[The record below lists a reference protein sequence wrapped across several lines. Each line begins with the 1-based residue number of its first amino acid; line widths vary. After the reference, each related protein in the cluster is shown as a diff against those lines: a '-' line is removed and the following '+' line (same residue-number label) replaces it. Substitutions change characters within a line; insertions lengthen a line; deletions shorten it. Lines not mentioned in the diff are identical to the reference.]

1 MIVIA
6 VGHRMP
12 DWVQSGF
19 EEYARR
25 LPREARIDLI
35 EVRPEKRSSSVS
47 VERALALEES
57 RIEAIAPAGCHRVV
71 LDQRGSQVT
80 SAEFAR
86 NLQHWR
92 ESGRALAMFLGGA
105 DGLTDRF
112 KRSADMLLA
121 LSQMTLPHGL
131 ARVLLAEQL
140 YRAISIMHNHPYHR
154 E

>member
-92 ESGRALAMFLGGA
+92 ESGRDLAMFIGGA
-105 DGLTDRF
+105 DGLTGRF

>member
-12 DWVQSGF
+12 AWVQSGF

-80 SAEFAR
+80 SAEFAQ

-92 ESGRALAMFLGGA
+92 ESGRDLAMFIGGA